1 MKDDFHYEVSY
12 LTSLKRFNKKY
23 NYSKLLK
30 FLMKIKEIGTF
41 VIRGNF
47 DWVIVEIKTNDGLIG
62 LGEAF
67 PSQGVREMI
76 KIIGYRILDEDPTE
90 INRIFQKMYKY
101 CQGMGYTYGVS
112 MSAISGIEMALLDL
126 YGKYYKIPLY
136 KILGGKL
143 RNKIRLY
150 ADCHAGEGEILQSY
164 GDHLIKG
171 SFDPEAFARKAE
183 KVKREGYTAL
193 KFDIDLPGDYYSLTY
208 EEFKLIEKLVDK
220 VRETIGNNVDLAL
233 DCHWR
238 YNLNDA
244 LKLAK
249 ILEPYNI
256 LWLEDPIPYENVKT
270 MKELKNSVRI
280 PICTG
285 ENLFTRYGFRE
296 IIENMAVD
304 IISPDYQKAGGILEG
319 KRIAELAEIYYIPV
333 APHNLC
339 TPIGT
344 VANAHLCS
352 SLPNFLILEF
362 HSEEVSWWEKLIKET
377 IIEEGYLK
385 IPDGP
390 GLGIELNREELEKH
404 LIT

>member
-1 MKDDFHYEVSY
+1 
-12 LTSLKRFNKKY
+12 
-23 NYSKLLK
+23 
-30 FLMKIKEIGTF
+30 MKIKEVGSF

-47 DWVIVEIKTNDGLIG
+47 DWIIVEIKTNDGLTG

-67 PSQGVREMI
+67 PSQGVREI
-76 KIIGYRILDEDPTE
+76 IRIIGSRLLDEDPTE

-101 CQGMGYTYGVS
+101 CQGMGYTYGIS

-126 YGKYYKIPLY
+126 YGKYYKMPLY

-143 RNKIRLY
+143 RSKIRLY
-150 ADCHAGEGEILQSY
+150 ADCHAGEGEVLQTY

-183 KVKREGYTAL
+183 KVKKEGYTAL
-193 KFDIDLPGDYYSLTY
+193 KFDIDLPGDYYSLTF

-220 VRETIGNNVDLAL
+220 TREAIGDNVDLAL

-270 MKELKNSVRI
+270 MKELKNLVRV

-304 IISPDYQKAGGILEG
+304 VISPDYQKAGGILEG
-319 KRIAELAEIYYIPV
+319 KRIAELAEIYYLPV

-339 TPIGT
+339 SPIGT

-362 HSEEVSWWEKLIKET
+362 HSEEVSWWSKLIKET

-390 GLGIELNREELEKH
+390 GLGIELNKEEVEKH